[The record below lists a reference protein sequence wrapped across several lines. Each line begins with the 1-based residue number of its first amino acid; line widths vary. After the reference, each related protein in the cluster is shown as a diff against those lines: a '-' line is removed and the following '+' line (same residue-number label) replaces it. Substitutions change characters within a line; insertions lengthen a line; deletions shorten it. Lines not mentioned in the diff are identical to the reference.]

1 MVLVRV
7 NEMPVI
13 ATVALHFSGQQG
25 FAWWGVVALAAGI
38 ALGVYSWLHLR
49 QAVPDSPTT
58 AHEPM
63 PWTAMIAAAVAIIY
77 GLTVLI
83 FPTTREIFIAVLF
96 TFAIAGLA
104 VWLFYKRV
112 YQVLGKRRILSLFSL
127 RLASMAFILLLMFQ
141 PVLAWITV
149 PHNMP
154 SLGIMIDASG
164 SMSVNDQP
172 NEPSRYLL
180 SVQAAHMLIHNL
192 KGHFAVKCFAY
203 DGIHNAPLTSPAQWT
218 AIAPDGKLTDLPAAI
233 KLAVNSGVHQL
244 VLFSDGIENGPTK
257 LRTLAHLPI
266 RVYPVRVGS
275 TSTHARGVPQIE
287 IVRVNGPQTAP
298 VDTQV
303 TLTTLIRSSAFND
316 RTIHVYLMQGKKT
329 LAQHRLVLHSGP
341 VPQTVQFKFTPQ
353 KVGRLVLTAR
363 IPVDPAER
371 TTAGNKQQFPMLITN
386 PKIAVLYLEGRI
398 RPEVGPLEQD
408 LSTDPNVDLVSL
420 IQTRPGYF
428 MVRGA
433 NKHLTAL
440 PDTLAQW
447 QQFKVIIL
455 GDVRSSFLTRG
466 QQDQLKEVI
475 RNGAGFIMIGG
486 QQNFASGDWGQSDLA
501 SAFPIHLQSVQPPQ
515 LDSAFVPQL
524 TAFGVQSPIFQGI
537 ATWFNTPGGA
547 PAKNQLPKL
556 AGCVAFAAA
565 KPGAT
570 VLLTDPEAQVG
581 GRPAIVL
588 VVQHYGKGRAAAFA
602 ADTTYRW
609 QLALRTMGLR
619 SPYHRFWGQ
628 LIRWLAGE
636 SKIKTSKG
644 SSVTAMIRRERYDTG
659 HMVHLRV
666 EVTDARGQLTRYAHV
681 SAVMTGPDGKAR
693 VVALHARYS
702 NIGMYT
708 RNFMPPV
715 PGHYH
720 LAFTALR
727 HGKTLGTD
735 STDFYVI
742 AAVGEMDKL
751 AAEPQ
756 PLQRIASITRGSYSE
771 LSGINAL
778 GRRLKA
784 SISHENQV
792 QRTSFPLYNNKL
804 FFVLF
809 IASLTLEWFLRRK
822 WQLQ

>member
-1 MVLVRV
+1 MQ
-7 NEMPVI
+7 VI
-13 ATVALHFSGQQG
+13 ATVALHFLGQQG
-25 FAWWGVVALAAGI
+25 FAWWGIVALAAGM
-38 ALGVYSWLHLR
+38 ALGVYSWLNVR
-49 QAVPDSPTT
+49 QAVPDSRS
-58 AHEPM
+58 AEREPM
-63 PWTAMIAAAVAIIY
+63 PWTAMVAAGVAIIY
-77 GLTVLI
+77 GLMVLI
-83 FPTTREIFIAVLF
+83 FPTAREIFIAALF
-96 TFAIAGLA
+96 TFAIAALA
-104 VWLFYKRV
+104 IWLFYKRV
-112 YQVLGKRRILSLFSL
+112 YQVLGRRRILWLFGL
-127 RLASMAFILLLMFQ
+127 RLAGMAFILLLMFQ

-154 SLGIMIDASG
+154 TLGIMIDASG
-164 SMSVNDQP
+164 SMSVNDRP

-180 SVQAAHMLIHNL
+180 SVQAAHMLIHDL
-192 KGHFAVKCFAY
+192 KGHFAIKCFAY
-203 DGIHNAPLTSPAQWT
+203 DGIHNAPLTSAAQWT
-218 AIAPDGKLTDLPAAI
+218 AIAPDGKQTDLPKAI
-233 KLAVNSGVHQL
+233 KMAVNSGVHQL

-257 LRTLAHLPI
+257 FSTLEHLPV

-287 IVRVNGPQTAP
+287 IVRVNGPEAAP

-303 TLTTLIRSSAFND
+303 SLTALVRSSAFND
-316 RTIHVYLMQGKKT
+316 RTIHVYLMEGKKE
-329 LAQHRLVLHSGP
+329 LAEHRLVLHSGP
-341 VPQTVQFKFTPQ
+341 VPQTVEFKFTPQ

-371 TTAGNKQQFPMLITN
+371 TTEGNKQQFPMLITN

-408 LSTDPNVDLVSL
+408 LSTDPNVNLVSL

-428 MVRGA
+428 MVRGG

-447 QQFKVIIL
+447 KEFKVIIL
-455 GDVRSSFLTRG
+455 GDVRSSFLTRA
-466 QQDQLKEVI
+466 QQAELRDVV
-475 RNGAGFIMIGG
+475 RNGAGLIMIGG
-486 QQNFASGDWGQSDLA
+486 QQNFASGDWGLSELA
-501 SAFPIHLQSVQPPQ
+501 PAFPIDLQLVQPAQ
-515 LDSAFVPQL
+515 LNTSFVPQL
-524 TAFGVQSPIFQGI
+524 TAFGARSPIFQGI
-537 ATWFNTPGGA
+537 TTWFNAPNGA
-547 PAKNQLPKL
+547 TAKNQLPKL
-556 AGCVAFAAA
+556 AGCVAFAGA
-565 KPGAT
+565 KAGAT
-570 VLLTDPEAQVG
+570 VLLTDPEAQVN
-581 GRPAIVL
+581 GRAAIVL
-588 VVQHYGKGRAAAFA
+588 AVQHYGKGRVAAFA

-636 SKIKTSKG
+636 SKIKTLKG

-659 HMVHLRV
+659 RNVHLRV

-681 SAVMTGPDGKAR
+681 SAVLTGPDGKPHTLP
-693 VVALHARYS
+693 LHARYS

-708 RNFMPPV
+708 RNYMPPV
-715 PGHYH
+715 AGHYH
-720 LAFTALR
+720 LVFSAQR

-742 AAVGEMDKL
+742 APVGEMNKL

-756 PLQRIASITRGSYSE
+756 MLQRIASITRGSYSE

-778 GRRLKA
+778 ARRLQA
-784 SISHENQV
+784 SITAENQV
-792 QRTSFPLYNNKL
+792 QRTAFPLYNNNL
-804 FFVLF
+804 FFLLF
-809 IASLTLEWFLRRK
+809 VASLTTEWFLRRK

>member
-1 MVLVRV
+1 MRQT
-7 NEMPVI
+7 I
-13 ATVALHFSGQQG
+13 ATVALHFLGQQG
-25 FAWWGVVALAAGI
+25 FAWWGVVTLAAGA
-38 ALGVYSWLHLR
+38 ALGIYSWLQIR
-49 QAVPDSPTT
+49 QDT
-58 AHEPM
+58 AESRRAALPEPR
-63 PWTAMIAAAVAIIY
+63 PWTAMIAAAVAMIY
-77 GLTVLI
+77 GVMVLI
-83 FPTTREIFIAVLF
+83 VPSARETVIAVLF
-96 TFAIAGLA
+96 TFAIAALA
-104 VWLFYKRV
+104 VWLFYQRV
-112 YQVLGKRRILSLFSL
+112 YQVLGKRRILSLFGL
-127 RLASMAFILLLMFQ
+127 RLAGMVLILLLMFQ

-149 PHNMP
+149 PHHQP
-154 SLGIMIDASG
+154 GLGIMIDASG

-180 SVQAAHMLIHNL
+180 SVQAAHMLIHDL
-192 KGHFAVKCFAY
+192 KGRFAIKCFAY
-203 DGIHNAPLTSPAQWT
+203 DGIHHAPLPGPAAWT
-218 AIAPDGKLTDLPAAI
+218 TIAPDGKETDLPTAI
-233 KLAVNSGVHQL
+233 KMAADSGVHQL
-244 VLFSDGIENGPTK
+244 VLFSDGIQNGPTK
-257 LRTLAHLPI
+257 LSTLSQIPI

-287 IVRVNGPQTAP
+287 ILRINGPQTAP

-303 TLTTLIRSSAFND
+303 SLTALIRSSAFND
-316 RTIHVYLMQGKKT
+316 RTIHVYLMQGKKQ
-329 LAQHRLVLHSGP
+329 LDAHRLVLHSGP
-341 VPQTVQFKFTPQ
+341 VPQTVKFKFTPQ

-408 LSTDPNVDLVSL
+408 LSTDPNVNLVSL

-440 PDTLAQW
+440 PDTLKQW

-455 GDVRSSFLTRG
+455 GDVRSSFLTRT
-466 QQDQLKEVI
+466 QQTDLKKVI
-475 RNGAGFIMIGG
+475 RDGAGLLMIGG
-486 QQNFASGDWGQSDLA
+486 QQNFASGDWGQSDMA
-501 SAFPIHLQSVQPPQ
+501 PVFPIKLQPVQPAQ
-515 LDSAFVPQL
+515 LDTPFVPQL
-524 TAFGVQSPIFQGI
+524 TAYGALSPIFQGI
-537 ATWFNTPGGA
+537 ATWFGSPGGGA
-547 PAKNQLPKL
+547 ARHHLPLL
-556 AGCVAFAAA
+556 AGCVAFAGVRA
-565 KPGAT
+565 GAT
-570 VLLTDPEAQVG
+570 VLMTDPQSQVNG
-581 GRPAIVL
+581 KPAIVL
-588 VVQHYGKGRAAAFA
+588 AVQHEGKGRTAAFA

-659 HMVHLRV
+659 RNVHLRV
-666 EVTDARGQLTRYAHV
+666 EVTDTRGQLTRYAQV
-681 SAVMTGPDGKAR
+681 SAAMTGPDGTTR
-693 VVALHARYS
+693 VLPLHARYS

-715 PGHYH
+715 SGRYH
-720 LAFTALR
+720 VVFTAAR
-727 HGKTLGTD
+727 HGKKLGTD
-735 STDFYVI
+735 STDFDVS
-742 AAVGEMDKL
+742 APVGEMDKL

-756 PLQRIASITRGSYSE
+756 ILERIASITRGSYSE

-778 GRRLKA
+778 ARRLKA
-784 SISHENQV
+784 SISADNQV
-792 QRTSFPLYNNKL
+792 RRTAFPLYDNKL
-804 FFVLF
+804 FFILF
-809 IASLTLEWFLRRK
+809 VASLTLEWFLRRK

>member
-1 MVLVRV
+1 MR
-7 NEMPVI
+7 EI
-13 ATVALHFSGQQG
+13 ATVSLHFSGQQG
-25 FAWWGVVALAAGI
+25 FAWWGVVALAAGL
-38 ALGVYSWLHLR
+38 ALGVYCWLNLR
-49 QAVPDSPTT
+49 AESSD
-58 AHEPM
+58 AKAAREAF
-63 PWTAMIAAAVAIIY
+63 PWTAIVAAGVAVIY
-77 GLTVLI
+77 GLLVLI
-83 FPTTREIFIAVLF
+83 FPATRQIVLAVPL
-96 TFAIAGLA
+96 TFGIISLA

-112 YQVLGKRRILSLFSL
+112 YRVLGKRRILSLFAL
-127 RLASMAFILLLMFQ
+127 RVAGMAFILLLMFQ

-149 PHNMP
+149 PRTMP
-154 SLGIMIDASG
+154 TLGIMIDASG
-164 SMSVNDQP
+164 SMSFNDQP

-180 SVQAAHMLIHNL
+180 SVQAANMLIHNL
-192 KGHFAVKCFAY
+192 QGQFAIKCFAY
-203 DGIHNAPLTSPAQWT
+203 DGIHNAALADAAQWT
-218 AIAPDGKLTDLPAAI
+218 SIAPDGKETDLPAAI
-233 KLAVNSGVHQL
+233 KMAVNSGVHRL
-244 VLFSDGIENGPTK
+244 VLFSDGIQNGPTK
-257 LRTLAHLPI
+257 FSTLEHLPV

-287 IVRVNGPQTAP
+287 ILRINGPQTAP

-303 TLTTLIRSSAFND
+303 SLTALVRSSAFND
-316 RTIHVYLMQGKKT
+316 RTIHVYLMQGKKQ
-329 LAQHRLVLHSGP
+329 LAEHRLVLHSGP
-341 VPQTVQFKFTPQ
+341 VPQTVLFKFTPQ

-447 QQFKVIIL
+447 KQFKVIIL
-455 GDVRSSFLTRG
+455 GDVRSSFLTRR
-466 QQDQLKEVI
+466 QQDQLKEVV
-475 RNGAGFIMIGG
+475 RNGAGLIMIGG
-486 QQNFASGDWGQSDLA
+486 QQNFASGDWGESDLA
-501 SAFPIHLQSVQPPQ
+501 AAFPIDLQPVQPPQ
-515 LDSAFVPQL
+515 LNTSFVPQL
-524 TAFGVQSPIFQGI
+524 TAFGAGSPIFQGI
-537 ATWFNTPGGA
+537 TGWFTSPNGA
-547 PAKNQLPKL
+547 AAKNQLPKL
-556 AGCVAFAAA
+556 AGCVAFAGA
-565 KPGAT
+565 KAGAT
-570 VLLTDPEAQVG
+570 VLLTDPQARVNG
-581 GRPAIVL
+581 KAAIVL
-588 VVQHYGKGRAAAFA
+588 AVEHYGKGRTASFA

-609 QLALRTMGLR
+609 QLALRTMGLQ

-644 SSVTAMIRRERYDTG
+644 ASVTAMIRRERYDTG
-659 HMVHLRV
+659 RTVRLRV

-681 SAVMTGPDGKAR
+681 SAALTGPDGKVR
-693 VVALHARYS
+693 VLPMHARYS

-708 RNFMPPV
+708 RNMTPPA

-720 LAFTALR
+720 VVFTARR

-742 AAVGEMDKL
+742 ASMGEMDKL
-751 AAEPQ
+751 AAEPDV
-756 PLQRIASITRGSYSE
+756 LERIASITRGSYSE
-771 LSGINAL
+771 LSGMNAL
-778 GRRLKA
+778 ARRLKA
-784 SISHENQV
+784 SITTADQV
-792 QRTSFPLYNNKL
+792 QRTAFPLYNNKL
-804 FFVLF
+804 FFLLF
-809 IASLTLEWFLRRK
+809 IASLTIEWFLRRK

>member
-1 MVLVRV
+1 
-7 NEMPVI
+7 MPVI
-13 ATVALHFSGQQG
+13 ATVALHFLGQQG

-38 ALGVYSWLHLR
+38 ALGIYSWLNVR
-49 QAVPDSPTT
+49 PTMPDSSTT
-58 AHEPM
+58 APEPI
-63 PWTAMIAAAVAIIY
+63 PWTAIIGAGAAIIY
-77 GLTVLI
+77 GLTVII
-83 FPTTREIFIAVLF
+83 FPATREIVVAALF

-112 YQVLGKRRILSLFSL
+112 YQVLGKRRIASLFAL
-127 RLASMAFILLLMFQ
+127 RLMGMAFILLLMFQ

-149 PHNMP
+149 PHVMP
-154 SLGIMIDASG
+154 ALGIMIDASG

-180 SVQAAHMLIHNL
+180 SVQAAHMLIHSL
-192 KGHFAVKCFAY
+192 KGRFAIKCFAY
-203 DGIHNAPLTSPAQWT
+203 DGIHNAALTSPAQWT
-218 AIAPDGKLTDLPAAI
+218 AIAPDGKQTDLPAAI
-233 KLAVNSGVHQL
+233 KMAVNSGVHRL
-244 VLFSDGIENGPTK
+244 VLFSDGIQNGPTK
-257 LRTLAHLPI
+257 LRTLAHLPL
-266 RVYPVRVGS
+266 RVYPVGVGS

-303 TLTTLIRSSAFND
+303 TLTALVRSSAFND
-316 RTIHVYLMQGKKT
+316 RTIHVYLMQKNKT

-341 VPQTVQFKFTPQ
+341 VPQSVQFKFTPQ

-440 PDTLAQW
+440 PDTLPQW
-447 QQFKVIIL
+447 KQFKVIIL
-455 GDVRSSFLTRG
+455 GDVRSSFLTRA
-466 QQDQLKEVI
+466 QQDQLKNVI
-475 RNGAGFIMIGG
+475 RNGAGLIMIGG
-486 QQNFASGDWGQSDLA
+486 QQNFAGGDWGQSNLA
-501 SAFPIHLQSVQPPQ
+501 SAFPIDLQPVQPPQ
-515 LDSAFVPQL
+515 LDSSFVPQL
-524 TAFGVQSPIFQGI
+524 TAFGAQSPIFQGI
-537 ATWFNTPGGA
+537 TTWFTTPTGA
-547 PAKNQLPKL
+547 PPKNQLPKL
-556 AGCVAFAAA
+556 AGCVAFAGA

-570 VLLTDPEAQVG
+570 VLLTDPESQVSG
-581 GRPAIVL
+581 QPAIVL
-588 VVQHYGKGRAAAFA
+588 AVQHYGKGRAAAFA

-636 SKIKTSKG
+636 SKIKTFKG

-659 HMVHLRV
+659 HAVHLRV

-681 SAVMTGPDGKAR
+681 SAAVTGPSGKTR
-693 VVALHARYS
+693 MLALHARYS

-708 RNFMPPV
+708 RNFMPPAA
-715 PGHYH
+715 GRYH
-720 LAFTALR
+720 LVFTALR

-756 PLQRIASITRGSYSE
+756 TLQRIASITRGSYSE

-784 SISHENQV
+784 SISQENQV
-792 QRTSFPLYNNKL
+792 QRTEFPLYNNKL
-804 FFVLF
+804 FFLLF
-809 IASLTLEWFLRRK
+809 ITSLTSEWFLRRK